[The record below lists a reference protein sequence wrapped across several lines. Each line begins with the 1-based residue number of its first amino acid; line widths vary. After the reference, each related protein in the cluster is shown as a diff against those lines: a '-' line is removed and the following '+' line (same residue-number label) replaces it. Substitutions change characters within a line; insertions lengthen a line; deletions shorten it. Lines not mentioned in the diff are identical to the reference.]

1 MDNQAHPP
9 GNESSLDAAR
19 SEHERLRLEH
29 GELESRLEDLK
40 GRVYLSAAE
49 EVEKKTLQ
57 KLKLAKKDRMA
68 ELESMLGAAGA
79 E

>member
-1 MDNQAHPP
+1 MENPP
-9 GNESSLDAAR
+9 LTPRTDGSQEDARA
-19 SEHERLRLEH
+19 EHERLRREH
-29 GELESRLEDLK
+29 GELDARLDDLK
-40 GRVYLSAAE
+40 RRVYLSAAE

-68 ELESMLGAAGA
+68 ELEAMLGAIAG

>member
-1 MDNQAHPP
+1 MENQPLTP
-9 GNESSLDAAR
+9 RTDPSLDDAR
-19 SEHERLRLEH
+19 AEHERLRREH

-40 GRVYLSAAE
+40 GRVYLSATE
-49 EVEKKTLQ
+49 EIEKKTLQ

-68 ELESMLGAAGA
+68 ELEALLLGADG